1 MLFRSGKGIFTI
13 PHGLR
18 IDPAGNVW
26 TTDVGS
32 HQVMKFTQKGEL
44 LLTLGKKGQAGATRD
59 TFNKPTDIASAICGE
74 RSRQKQRSRNTTRRD
89 AYRMVYGLYL
99 ELEELK
105 ALRRRRIIPGIV
117 DKRL

>member
-1 MLFRSGKGIFTI
+1 MPTRQDEAASFTSWN
-13 PHGLR
+13 PWVPATPYELR
-18 IDPAGNVW
+18 EDC
-26 TTDVGS
+26 
-32 HQVMKFTQKGEL
+32 
-44 LLTLGKKGQAGATRD
+44 
-59 TFNKPTDIASAICGE
+59 NKPTDIASAICGE